1 MRWQMFDK
9 SQNFPQKFTQAQVF
23 AKTSF
28 GPVELIH
35 VPTILHRA
43 DFHSKLQEEIN
54 K

>member
-1 MRWQMFDK
+1 MRRQVFDQ
-9 SQNFPQKFTQAQVF
+9 SQNFPQKFIQAEVF
-23 AKTSF
+23 TKTSF

-43 DFHSKLQEEIN
+43 DFHSKLDEEIN